1 MFSLEKKIK
10 ILLTKNNISIEKLAF
25 SIGITKNTL
34 LNVFKKNEINTKYL
48 VKISE
53 HFDMP
58 MSYFFDEDCNNVKI
72 ENVGNETT
80 GNGNKIGNVSIN
92 NENEKL
98 KIENEYLKKQIK
110 DKEEIINL
118 LKNK

>member
-1 MFSLEKKIK
+1 MFNLEKKIK
-10 ILLTKNNISIEKLAF
+10 VLLTKNKISIENLAF

-53 HFDMP
+53 HFGMP
-58 MSYFFDEDCNNVKI
+58 MSYFFEDGDGSYNVA
-72 ENVGNETT
+72 NSQN
-80 GNGNKIGNVSIN
+80 GNGNKNTQIV
-92 NENEKL
+92 NERCNSL
-98 KIENEYLKKQIK
+98 AIENEYLKKQIK